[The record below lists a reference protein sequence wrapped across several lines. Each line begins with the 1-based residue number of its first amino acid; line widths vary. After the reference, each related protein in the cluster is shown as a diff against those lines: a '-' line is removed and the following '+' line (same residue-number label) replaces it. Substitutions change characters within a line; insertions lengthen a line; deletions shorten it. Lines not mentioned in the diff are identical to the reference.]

1 MKHKN
6 RVRVLL
12 VNGHNIVRDGLKLV
26 LESFDFVK
34 VCGEVDNIREAYEI
48 VPEIKPDIIF
58 YVSNVCQGDGIEVC
72 SKIKSK
78 FPKVKILILSECS
91 REYAVISA
99 IRAGIEGYL
108 LINITRDKLKAE
120 LMKICKGEC
129 VLDSA
134 LAKYVVNFIANR
146 HGNGNEGNLHSLSK
160 REKDILQMIS
170 FGKSNKEI
178 ASIFSISE
186 KTVRNYISNI
196 FKKLDVS
203 NRTEAAIY
211 WLKHQKNLA

>member
-1 MKHKN
+1 MMNKN

-26 LESFDFVK
+26 LESFDFVN
-34 VCGEVDNIREAYEI
+34 VCGEVDNIRNAVEI
-48 VPEIKPDIIF
+48 VPKIKPDIIF
-58 YVSNVCQGDGIEVC
+58 LVANVCQGDGIHIC

-78 FPKVKILILSECS
+78 FPEVKILILSECS

-99 IRAGIEGYL
+99 IRAGVDGYL
-108 LINITRDKLKAE
+108 LIDITKDKLKADI
-120 LMKICKGEC
+120 LRVYKGEY

-134 LAKYVVNFIANR
+134 LAKYAVNFIAKR
-146 HGNGNEGNLHSLSK
+146 HGNGNYDNLHSLSK
-160 REKDILQMIS
+160 RETDILQMIS

-178 ASIFSISE
+178 AAIFSISE

-196 FKKLDVS
+196 FKKLNVS
-203 NRTEAAIY
+203 NRTEAAVY